1 MAFFRKMGV
10 YAKVDRSEVKQRQGK
25 IISTKWIDTNKGA
38 KDSPNYRSRL
48 VGREIKKDKIVR
60 NDLYAATPP
69 LEVIKLLIA
78 KCAMGQGSNRP
89 LRIATVDVRRAY
101 FYVRAQMIIYVEIPA
116 EDWNAGDEGTNLPGS
131 RCLFMALVTQPT
143 IGPEQWKRH

>member
-1 MAFFRKMGV
+1 MRV
-10 YAKVDRSEVKQRQGK
+10 YTKSDRSEVKQRQGK
-25 IISTKWIDTNKGA
+25 IISTKWIDTNKGT

-78 KCAMGQGSNRP
+78 
-89 LRIATVDVRRAY
+89 T
-101 FYVRAQMIIYVEIPA
+101 
-116 EDWNAGDEGTNLPGS
+116 
-131 RCLFMALVTQPT
+131 
-143 IGPEQWKRH
+143 H